1 MIRRPEIII
10 VTGLSGAGRS
20 TAIKSIE
27 DFGGFCVDNMPAAL
41 IEKFIGLLKGSD
53 FSKSLVALGVDV
65 RSRGFMEGIPGVFS
79 AVENMG
85 YESNIIFLESSDSA
99 IIRRYSES
107 RHRHPLS
114 CEEETLPE
122 TIKSE
127 REQLAPLRER
137 ARHIIDTTA
146 LTPHELK
153 KKLRDILF
161 EGESDFIHIN
171 IIAFGFKYGIPEE
184 ADMIIDT
191 RFLPNPHY
199 DTRFSFKTGKDR
211 QVRDFIMK
219 EELSMEFVQ
228 KYRDLL
234 DFLLPNYVKEGKS
247 YLNIGVGCT
256 GGRHRSVTI
265 ASIISKHIE
274 EKGHRP
280 HVTNR
285 DIDRK

>member
-1 MIRRPEIII
+1 
-10 VTGLSGAGRS
+10 
-20 TAIKSIE
+20 
-27 DFGGFCVDNMPAAL
+27 
-41 IEKFIGLLKGSD
+41 
-53 FSKSLVALGVDV
+53 
-65 RSRGFMEGIPGVFS
+65 
-79 AVENMG
+79 
-85 YESNIIFLESSDSA
+85 
-99 IIRRYSES
+99 
-107 RHRHPLS
+107 
-114 CEEETLPE
+114 
-122 TIKSE
+122 
-127 REQLAPLRER
+127 
-137 ARHIIDTTA
+137 
-146 LTPHELK
+146 
-153 KKLRDILF
+153 
-161 EGESDFIHIN
+161 
-171 IIAFGFKYGIPEE
+171 
-184 ADMIIDT
+184 MIIDT